1 MKPIRIIIA
10 VVMLLVPLAART
22 LWFYQGSYQRPGS
35 IPTPDFASF
44 TIPQPEFSTP
54 VADQPTVAASAAAK
68 PDVLFDLSHGNAYF
82 LSEVE
87 TLTKAIDKQGAGVIV
102 DEDSRSLFEH
112 LKYATSLVEIAPT
125 SPFSSNEIR
134 QITAFVK
141 RGGTLLV
148 LTDPTRNIGGATFG
162 KSSNSNMSSTEVT
175 NLLLAPFEISF
186 NDDYV
191 YNLVKNDGNF
201 RNVYFEQITSSPV
214 TENLSKIVLYSAHSL
229 RTKQTALVEGDANT
243 FSSLTDK
250 GASLVVAASAQE
262 NKVFAL
268 GDMTFLT
275 LPYNQVA
282 DNQNLILNIAKFLVS
297 GTPEQTL
304 RNFPYLFSRPIT
316 ILTPA
321 DKPIDPDMVS
331 AMSEAQSSLEALGYT
346 LDFAFKPEDGHD
358 LLVASSLPLEDALK
372 PLVAPFKLSFTKEPA
387 STPTPAAGSSIGLP
401 TPEAGGFNPITE
413 NMINYVSVPGLGK
426 FETDGLGL
434 LLFAPSEKGNTLILL
449 AGNVSNLKDLA
460 GMVSSGSLNGCIIQG
475 QVAVCKLTSGSG
487 GGFTG
492 GG

>member
-22 LWFYQGSYQRPGS
+22 LWFYQGTYQRPGN

-44 TIPQPEFSTP
+44 TIPQPELSTQE
-54 VADQPTVAASAAAK
+54 ADQPTASVTVK
-68 PDVLFDLSHGNAYF
+68 PDVVFDLSHGNAYF

-87 TLTKAIDKQGAGVIV
+87 TLTKAIDKQGARVIV
-102 DEDSRSLFEH
+102 DEDSHSLFEH
-112 LKYATSLVEIAPT
+112 LKYAASLVEIAPT
-125 SPFSSNEIR
+125 NPFSSDEIR
-134 QITAFVK
+134 EITAFVK
-141 RGGTLLV
+141 RGGNLLV
-148 LTDPTRNIGGATFG
+148 LTDPTRNFGGATFG

-201 RNVYFEQITSSPV
+201 RNVYFEQITSGPV

-229 RTKQTALVEGDANT
+229 RTKQTAIVEGDANT

-250 GASLVVAASAQE
+250 GASLVVAASAQD

-282 DNQNLILNIAKFLVS
+282 DNQNLILNMAKFLAT
-297 GTPEQTL
+297 GAPEQTL
-304 RNFPYLFSRPIT
+304 RSFPYLFSRPIT
-316 ILTPA
+316 ILMPT

-331 AMSEAQSSLEALGYT
+331 AMSKAQSSLEALGYT
-346 LDFAFKPEDGHD
+346 LDFASKPEDGHD
-358 LLVASSLPLEDALK
+358 LLVASSLPLEDSLK

-387 STPTPAAGSSIGLP
+387 PTPTPAAASSLP
-401 TPEAGGFNPITE
+401 LSTPEAGGFNPNTE
-413 NMINYVSVPGLGK
+413 NMINYVNVPGLGK

-434 LLFAPSEKGNTLILL
+434 MLFAPSEKGNTLILL
-449 AGNVSNLKDLA
+449 AGSVSDLKDLA
-460 GMVSSGSLNGCIIQG
+460 GLVSSGSLNGCIIQG
-475 QVAVCKLTSGSG
+475 QVAVCKLSSGSG